1 MTCVK
6 FLEAEMFLSTTDY
19 SAISE
24 NNVVSEYPT
33 KGKIYV
39 HMSTQ
44 ITRTTPNVQRDMYDR
59 YICKENPPFN
69 WPLVGVW
76 GFVPQMI
83 NCILII
89 VSRLSLPFT
98 PPCPAFPS

>member
-39 HMSTQ
+39 HMSTR
-44 ITRTTPNVQRDMYDR
+44 ITRTTPNVQRDREYVR
-59 YICKENPPFN
+59 QIYIPPFN

-83 NCILII
+83 NCILIL